1 MLYDQRLEVAND
13 LKGLMVKT
21 IWLFAALIVL
31 IICPATQGQ
40 DAGFQVCTEDE
51 TWVLLNTL
59 LDCEIL
65 GDTPAEKIDD
75 LVNNGRSQLEAREK
89 SYSLLPLCDEAIDSH
104 RRIIMLKGDIVG
116 GSALM
121 LAGVSRDANPY
132 FWHNLLD
139 TRRIDHILALGT
151 NVDQAP
157 EPEQRRIP
165 FCTADENIWL
175 DDLVSGLQAI
185 LMVADDGIEEAQSI
199 TEVDNLLVWR
209 DENMPQLPE
218 CAQAIEL
225 GYLLN
230 KVATDSVA
238 MFAFNY
244 AGVSQEDNPYFDTVT
259 LAMRG
264 LESWRDDLKLTRP
277 EYEGATALALGQAG
291 ALPSCTPNELAT
303 VHSLVVG
310 KVMDVIRSSQRV
322 ETAADLVAYGEAHIG
337 LRDGTLAGLPLCH
350 EIFEIGWLA
359 RQVLGDIIS
368 RNALNLFGFPTKRNP
383 FSAQVDA
390 KMGGISAWREEKE
403 EYLSGIE
410 VIKGPAAVER
420 ELPVCSDGEILLVI
434 GYLLPG
440 YRSFIDE
447 AFALETF
454 GDLYALF
461 DHSFAFRDRL
471 WRELPRC
478 QEALEIGMVMQQ
490 VAGDWVALMSVDASE
505 AAVEGNPYLAEL
517 ERDMALINHLRQGL
531 GNVSESAG
539 SVALGGTI
547 YYVTADPYVEY
558 PFLLRL
564 AASRLRKMAKR

>member
-199 TEVDNLLVWR
+199 TEVDNVLAWR
-209 DENMPQLPE
+209 EENLRQLPE
-218 CAQAIEL
+218 CAEAIEL
-225 GYLLN
+225 GFLLS
-230 KVATDSVA
+230 KATTDAAARYALNFLGVSYEENPYVDSVVQLSDHL
-238 MFAFNY
+238 N
-244 AGVSQEDNPYFDTVT
+244 
-259 LAMRG
+259 
-264 LESWRDDLKLTRP
+264 SWRDELKLTRP
-277 EYEGATALALGQAG
+277 E
-291 ALPSCTPNELAT
+291 
-303 VHSLVVG
+303 
-310 KVMDVIRSSQRV
+310 
-322 ETAADLVAYGEAHIG
+322 
-337 LRDGTLAGLPLCH
+337 
-350 EIFEIGWLA
+350 
-359 RQVLGDIIS
+359 
-368 RNALNLFGFPTKRNP
+368 
-383 FSAQVDA
+383 
-390 KMGGISAWREEKE
+390 
-403 EYLSGIE
+403 
-410 VIKGPAAVER
+410 
-420 ELPVCSDGEILLVI
+420 
-434 GYLLPG
+434 
-440 YRSFIDE
+440 
-447 AFALETF
+447 
-454 GDLYALF
+454 
-461 DHSFAFRDRL
+461 
-471 WRELPRC
+471 
-478 QEALEIGMVMQQ
+478 
-490 VAGDWVALMSVDASE
+490 
-505 AAVEGNPYLAEL
+505 
-517 ERDMALINHLRQGL
+517 
-531 GNVSESAG
+531 
-539 SVALGGTI
+539 
-547 YYVTADPYVEY
+547 
-558 PFLLRL
+558 
-564 AASRLRKMAKR
+564 